1 MGEPRLLKNGDRYE
15 MRILSSAVKS
25 GVVFAALLTGSA
37 EAGETLD
44 RVRANGVVVDVLVN
58 DYPPFGFINAE
69 NQLDGFDVD
78 VAKAFAERL
87 GVKLKLETP
96 GWETII
102 SGKWAGRWDLA
113 ISSATPTEERA
124 KVVNFPVNY
133 YSVPA
138 VLVVNK
144 DEEAIKSIAD
154 ISGKRVGVGT
164 GSSYEAYINRNFAI
178 SGQPKIE
185 FPFSE
190 VQAVP
195 GDETVNFQNLSLGA
209 GVRLDAIVASL
220 ATARGQIDATQKLKV
235 VGDPLFAEPN
245 AVVTDKGD
253 PEWDAEVKRVIT
265 ELKADGTLAKISE
278 KWFGVDITK
287 YAE

>member
-1 MGEPRLLKNGDRYE
+1 
-15 MRILSSAVKS
+15 MRIFSFLVQTS
-25 GVVFAALLTGSA
+25 VFVASLVGGAAY
-37 EAGETLD
+37 AGETLD
-44 RVRANGVVVDVLVN
+44 RVRSKGEVVDVLVN
-58 DYPPFGFINAE
+58 DYPPFGFINE
-69 NQLDGFDVD
+69 KNELDGFDVD
-78 VAKAFAERL
+78 VAKAFADKL

-102 SGKWAGRWDLA
+102 SGKWAGRWDVA

-124 KVVNFPVNY
+124 KVVDFPVVY

-144 DEEAIKSIAD
+144 DEENIKSIAD

-164 GSSYEAYINRNFAI
+164 GSSYEAYVNRNFAI
-178 SGQPKIE
+178 PGQPAIQ
-185 FPFSE
+185 FPFKD

-195 GDETVNFQNLSLGA
+195 GDETVNFQNLALGA

-220 ATARGQIDATQKLKV
+220 GTAQGQIDATEALKV
-235 VGDPLFAEPN
+235 VGEPLFAEPN

-265 ELKADGTLAKISE
+265 ELRADGTLGKISQ
-278 KWFGVDITK
+278 KWFGVDISK

>member
-1 MGEPRLLKNGDRYE
+1 MRRLGYALKLG
-15 MRILSSAVKS
+15 ILIAGLSATT
-25 GVVFAALLTGSA
+25 AL
-37 EAGETLD
+37 AGETLD
-44 RVRANGVVVDVLVN
+44 RVRGNGVVVDVVVN
-58 DYPPFGFINAE
+58 DYPPFGFINDKNE
-69 NQLDGFDVD
+69 LDGFDVD
-78 VAKAFAERL
+78 VAKAFADKL

-102 SGKWAGRWDLA
+102 SGKWAGRWDVA

-124 KVVNFPVNY
+124 KVVNFPVIY

-144 DEEAIKSIAD
+144 DEQTIKSIAD

-164 GSSYEAYINRNFAI
+164 GSSYEAYINRNFVIPGKPAI
-178 SGQPKIE
+178 A
-185 FPFSE
+185 FPFNE

-195 GDETVNFQNLSLGA
+195 GDETVNFQNLALGA

-220 ATARGQIDATQKLKV
+220 GTAQGQIDATQKLKV
-235 VGDPLFAEPN
+235 LGDPLFAEPN

-253 PEWDAEVKRVIT
+253 PEWDDEVKRVIT

>member
-1 MGEPRLLKNGDRYE
+1 MRRLGYALKFG
-15 MRILSSAVKS
+15 ILIAGLSATT
-25 GVVFAALLTGSA
+25 AL
-37 EAGETLD
+37 AGETLD
-44 RVRANGVVVDVLVN
+44 RVRDNGVVVDVVVN
-58 DYPPFGFINAE
+58 DYPPFGFINDKNE
-69 NQLDGFDVD
+69 LDGFDVD
-78 VAKAFAERL
+78 VAKAFADKL

-102 SGKWAGRWDLA
+102 SGKWAGRWDIA

-124 KVVNFPVNY
+124 KVVNFPVIY

-144 DEEAIKSIAD
+144 DEQTIKSIAD

-164 GSSYEAYINRNFAI
+164 GSSYEAYINRNFVIPGKPAI
-178 SGQPKIE
+178 A
-185 FPFSE
+185 FPFND

-195 GDETVNFQNLSLGA
+195 GDETVNFQNLALGA

-220 ATARGQIDATQKLKV
+220 GTAQGQIDATQKLKV
-235 VGDPLFAEPN
+235 LGDPLFAEPN

-265 ELKADGTLAKISE
+265 ELKGDGTLAKISE
-278 KWFGVDITK
+278 KWFHVDITK

>member
-1 MGEPRLLKNGDRYE
+1 MRRLGYALKLG
-15 MRILSSAVKS
+15 ILIAGLSATT
-25 GVVFAALLTGSA
+25 AL
-37 EAGETLD
+37 AGETLD
-44 RVRANGVVVDVLVN
+44 RVRDNGVVVDVVVN
-58 DYPPFGFINAE
+58 DYPPFGFINDKNE
-69 NQLDGFDVD
+69 LDGFDVD
-78 VAKAFAERL
+78 VAKAFADKL

-102 SGKWAGRWDLA
+102 SGKWAGRWDVA

-124 KVVNFPVNY
+124 KVVNFPVIY

-144 DEEAIKSIAD
+144 DEQTIKSIAD

-164 GSSYEAYINRNFAI
+164 GSSYEAYINRNFVIPGKPAI
-178 SGQPKIE
+178 A
-185 FPFSE
+185 FPFSD

-195 GDETVNFQNLSLGA
+195 GDETVNFQNLALGA

-220 ATARGQIDATQKLKV
+220 GTAQGQIDATQKLKV
-235 VGDPLFAEPN
+235 LGDPLFAEPN

-278 KWFGVDITK
+278 KWFHVDITK

>member
-1 MGEPRLLKNGDRYE
+1 MSIFNALTRTAILAATLLG
-15 MRILSSAVKS
+15 
-25 GVVFAALLTGSA
+25 GVAQ
-37 EAGETLD
+37 AGETLD
-44 RVRANGVVVDVLVN
+44 RVRAKGEVVDVLVN
-58 DYPPFGFINAE
+58 DYPPFGFINDKNE
-69 NQLDGFDVD
+69 LDGFDVD

-102 SGKWAGRWDLA
+102 GGRWAGRWDVA

-124 KVVNFPVNY
+124 KVVNFPAIY

-144 DEEAIKSIAD
+144 DEQTIKSVAD
-154 ISGKRVGVGT
+154 ISNKRVGVGT
-164 GSSYEAYINRNFAI
+164 GSSYEAYLNRNFSI
-178 SGQPKIE
+178 PGQKPIE
-185 FPFSE
+185 FPFKD
-190 VQAVP
+190 VQSVP
-195 GDETVNFQNLSLGA
+195 GDETVNFQNLALGS

-220 ATARGQIDATQKLKV
+220 GTAQGQIDATKKLKV
-235 VGDPLFAEPN
+235 VGEPLFAEPN

-253 PEWDAEVKRVIT
+253 PEWDAEVKRVIA
-265 ELKADGTLAKISE
+265 ELKADGTLAKISQ

>member
-1 MGEPRLLKNGDRYE
+1 MRKLGYALQLGLLIVGF
-15 MRILSSAVKS
+15 STST
-25 GVVFAALLTGSA
+25 AL
-37 EAGETLD
+37 AGETLD
-44 RVRANGVVVDVLVN
+44 RVHKNGEVVDVLVN
-58 DYPPFGFINAE
+58 DYPPFGFINDKNE
-69 NQLDGFDVD
+69 LDGFDVD
-78 VAKAFAERL
+78 VAKAFAEKL
-87 GVKLKLETP
+87 GVKLKLATP

-102 SGKWAGRWDLA
+102 GGKWAGRWDIA

-124 KVVNFPVNY
+124 KVVNFPAIY

-144 DEEAIKSIAD
+144 DEQNIKSIGD

-164 GSSYEAYINRNFAI
+164 GSSYEAYISKNFVI
-178 SGQPKIE
+178 PGQPPVK
-185 FPFSE
+185 FPFSD

-195 GDETVNFQNLSLGA
+195 GDETVNFQNLALGA

-220 ATARGQIDATQKLKV
+220 GTAQGQINATQKLKV
-235 VGDPLFAEPN
+235 LGEPLFSEPN

-265 ELKADGTLAKISE
+265 ALRADGTLAKISE
-278 KWFGVDITK
+278 KWFAVDITK
-287 YAE
+287 YGE

>member
-1 MGEPRLLKNGDRYE
+1 MRRLGYALKLG
-15 MRILSSAVKS
+15 ILIAGLSATT
-25 GVVFAALLTGSA
+25 AL
-37 EAGETLD
+37 AGETLD
-44 RVRANGVVVDVLVN
+44 RVRDNGVVVDVVVN
-58 DYPPFGFINAE
+58 DYPPFGFINDKNE
-69 NQLDGFDVD
+69 LDGFDVD
-78 VAKAFAERL
+78 VAKAFADKL

-102 SGKWAGRWDLA
+102 SGKWAGRWDIA

-124 KVVNFPVNY
+124 KVVNFPVIY

-144 DEEAIKSIAD
+144 DEQTIKSIAD

-164 GSSYEAYINRNFAI
+164 GSSYEAYINRNFVIPGKPANT
-178 SGQPKIE
+178 
-185 FPFSE
+185 FPFND

-195 GDETVNFQNLSLGA
+195 GDETVNFQNLALGA

-220 ATARGQIDATQKLKV
+220 GTAQGQIDATQKLKV
-235 VGDPLFAEPN
+235 LGDPLFAEPN

-253 PEWDAEVKRVIT
+253 PEWDAEVKRLIT

>member
-1 MGEPRLLKNGDRYE
+1 MRRLGYALKLG
-15 MRILSSAVKS
+15 ILIAGLSATT
-25 GVVFAALLTGSA
+25 AL
-37 EAGETLD
+37 AGETLD
-44 RVRANGVVVDVLVN
+44 RVRDNGVVVDVVVN
-58 DYPPFGFINAE
+58 DYPPFGFINDKNE
-69 NQLDGFDVD
+69 LDGFDVD
-78 VAKAFAERL
+78 VAKAFADKL

-102 SGKWAGRWDLA
+102 GGKWAGRWDIA

-124 KVVNFPVNY
+124 KVVNFPVIY

-144 DEEAIKSIAD
+144 DEQTIKSIAD

-164 GSSYEAYINRNFAI
+164 GSSYEAYINRNFVIPGKPA
-178 SGQPKIE
+178 IE
-185 FPFSE
+185 FPFNE

-195 GDETVNFQNLSLGA
+195 GDETVNFQNLALGP

-220 ATARGQIDATQKLKV
+220 GTAQGQIDATQKLKV
-235 VGDPLFAEPN
+235 LGDPLFAEPN

-253 PEWDAEVKRVIT
+253 PEWDAEVTRVIT

>member
-1 MGEPRLLKNGDRYE
+1 MRRLGYALKLG
-15 MRILSSAVKS
+15 ILIASLSASST
-25 GVVFAALLTGSA
+25 L
-37 EAGETLD
+37 AGETLD
-44 RVRANGVVVDVLVN
+44 RVHDHGVVVDVVVN
-58 DYPPFGFINAE
+58 DYPPFGYINDKNE
-69 NQLDGFDVD
+69 LDGFDVD
-78 VAKAFAERL
+78 VAKAFAGKL

-102 SGKWAGRWDLA
+102 GGNWAGRWDIA

-124 KVVNFPVNY
+124 KVVNFPVIY

-144 DEEAIKSIAD
+144 DEQTIKSIAD

-178 SGQPKIE
+178 PGKPAIA
-185 FPFSE
+185 FPFNA
-190 VQAVP
+190 VQAMP
-195 GDETVNFQNLSLGA
+195 GDETVNFQNLALGA

-220 ATARGQIDATQKLKV
+220 GTAQGQIDATQKLKV
-235 VGDPLFAEPN
+235 LGDPLFAEPN

>member
-1 MGEPRLLKNGDRYE
+1 MRRLGYALKLG
-15 MRILSSAVKS
+15 ILIAGLSATT
-25 GVVFAALLTGSA
+25 AL
-37 EAGETLD
+37 AGETLD
-44 RVRANGVVVDVLVN
+44 RVRDNGVVVDVVVN
-58 DYPPFGFINAE
+58 DYPPFGFINDKNE
-69 NQLDGFDVD
+69 LDGFDVD
-78 VAKAFAERL
+78 VAKAFADKL

-102 SGKWAGRWDLA
+102 SGKWAGRWDIA

-124 KVVNFPVNY
+124 KVVNFPVIY

-144 DEEAIKSIAD
+144 DEQTIKSIAD

-164 GSSYEAYINRNFAI
+164 GSSYEAYINRNFVIPGKPAI
-178 SGQPKIE
+178 T
-185 FPFSE
+185 FPFND

-195 GDETVNFQNLSLGA
+195 GDETVNFQNLALGA

-220 ATARGQIDATQKLKV
+220 GTAQGQIDATQKLKV
-235 VGDPLFAEPN
+235 LGNPLFAEPN

-265 ELKADGTLAKISE
+265 ELKGDGTLAKISE